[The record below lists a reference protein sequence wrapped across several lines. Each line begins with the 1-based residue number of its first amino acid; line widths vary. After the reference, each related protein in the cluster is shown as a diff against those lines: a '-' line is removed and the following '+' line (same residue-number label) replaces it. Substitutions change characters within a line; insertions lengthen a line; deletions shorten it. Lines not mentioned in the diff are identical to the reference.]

1 MNTTTSNGMNFEKL
15 KTLARR
21 LGGILVMQGD
31 EPEFVILSY
40 DKYAPEQDVPMRRDD
55 DLAIDQ
61 LNKEISAL
69 KEEIRQKET
78 AEAELI

>member
-1 MNTTTSNGMNFEKL
+1 MGFDFEKL

-55 DLAIDQ
+55 DQAIDQ

-69 KEEIRQKET
+69 KEEIRQKE
-78 AEAELI
+78 ASEAELI

>member
-1 MNTTTSNGMNFEKL
+1 MGFDFEKL

-55 DLAIDQ
+55 DQAIDQ

-69 KEEIRQKET
+69 KEEIRQKE
-78 AEAELI
+78 ASEAGLI

>member
-1 MNTTTSNGMNFEKL
+1 MVCYTEAMGFDFEKL

-55 DLAIDQ
+55 DQAIDQ
-61 LNKEISAL
+61 LNK
-69 KEEIRQKET
+69 
-78 AEAELI
+78 